1 MNVKKYMKIISLA
14 LAFCLVLWGGF
25 AVAVYVIHRE
35 TDTSEE
41 ELGLS
46 KVKGK
51 RVNVLLMATDEG
63 GQRTDT
69 IMIASFDR
77 EREQLNILSIPRDTK
92 VTINNSAQKINAAYA
107 IGKHEL
113 AIKTVR
119 DMVGLPIHYYAVV
132 NPDGFAAIIDILG
145 GVDIDV
151 PQRMKYDDPVQDLHI
166 DLYPGMQHL
175 DGDKAEQFC
184 RFRSYPEGDI
194 GRVKAQQMFIKA
206 LIEQKLNLDLIFKA
220 KDIFAEVE
228 KYLTTNISLGD
239 IGTFIPL
246 MKLVS
251 AEKTNTYQLP
261 GEPKYINNI
270 SYYIC
275 DREETDKLVNEV
287 FLNIV
292 PEASGSPSG
301 SPAPTTGKK

>member
-14 LAFCLVLWGGF
+14 LAFCLVLWCGF
-25 AVAVYVIHRE
+25 AVAGYMINRE
-35 TDTSEE
+35 TDTSDE

-46 KVKGK
+46 KLKGK

-69 IMIASFDR
+69 MMVASFDR

-92 VTINNSAQKINAAYA
+92 VTINNSAQKVNAAYA

-119 DMVGLPIHYYAVV
+119 DMIGMPIHYYAVV
-132 NPDGFAAIIDILG
+132 NPDGFSAIIDVLG

-151 PQRMKYDDPVQDLHI
+151 PQRMKYSDPVQNLYI
-166 DLYPGMQHL
+166 DLYPG
-175 DGDKAEQFC
+175 
-184 RFRSYPEGDI
+184 SYPEGDI
-194 GRVKAQQMFIKA
+194 GRVKAQQAFVKA
-206 LIEQKLNLDLIFKA
+206 LIEQKLNLELIFKA

-261 GEPKYINNI
+261 GEPRYINNI
-270 SYYIC
+270 SYYIY
-275 DREETDKLVNEV
+275 DPEETDKLVNEV
-287 FLNIV
+287 FLNIA
-292 PEASGSPSG
+292 PEESAAPSG
-301 SPAPTTGKK
+301 SPAPTAKKK

>member
-14 LAFCLVLWGGF
+14 LALCLVIWCGF
-25 AVAVYVIHRE
+25 AAAGYMIRRE
-35 TDTSEE
+35 TDSSDEA
-41 ELGLS
+41 LGLS
-46 KVKGK
+46 KLKGK
-51 RVNVLLMATDEG
+51 RVNILLMATDEG

-69 IMIASFDR
+69 MMIASFDR

-119 DMVGLPIHYYAVV
+119 DLVGLPIHYYAVV
-132 NPDGFAAIIDILG
+132 HPDGFSAIIDVLG

-151 PQRMKYDDPVQDLHI
+151 PQRMKYSDPTQNLYI

-194 GRVKAQQMFIKA
+194 GRVRAQQMFVKA
-206 LIEQKLNLDLIFKA
+206 LIEQKLNMDLIFKA
-220 KDIFAEVE
+220 KDIFAEIE

-239 IGTFIPL
+239 VGTFLPL

-275 DREETDKLVNEV
+275 NREETDQLVNEV
-287 FLNIV
+287 FLNHV
-292 PEASGSPSG
+292 PQESAGASK
-301 SPAPTTGKK
+301 SPAAVQ